1 MAAKRKAKTET
12 KSSPILVSD
21 DGLAAKA
28 VEWSTRQGLETGQE
42 LELRALLVDVRD
54 QTIVQV
60 GTHEVLMN
68 ELKKQAEQIERLAD
82 LMDKLAQ
89 HLGAKERW

>member
-12 KSSPILVSD
+12 RSSPIFVSD

-28 VEWSTRQGLETGQE
+28 VEWSTRQGLEVGQE
-42 LELRALLVDVRD
+42 LELRALLTEVRD

-60 GTHEVLMN
+60 GTHEVLLN

>member
-1 MAAKRKAKTET
+1 MASKRKAKAEPAST
-12 KSSPILVSD
+12 PVHVSD
-21 DGLAAKA
+21 RGLRQAAFQYA
-28 VEWSTRQGLETGQE
+28 DRQGLEVGQE
-42 LELRALLVDVRD
+42 LELRALLTEVRD

-82 LMDKLAQ
+82 LMDNLAQ
-89 HLGAKERW
+89 HLGAKDR